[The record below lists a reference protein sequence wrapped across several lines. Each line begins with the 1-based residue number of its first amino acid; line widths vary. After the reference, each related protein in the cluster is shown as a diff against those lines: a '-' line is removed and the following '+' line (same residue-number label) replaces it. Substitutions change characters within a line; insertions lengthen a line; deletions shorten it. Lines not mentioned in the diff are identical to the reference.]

1 MMKFAILVLLS
12 TLAIPALAGRDYD
25 DGYRDGR
32 RNADPAETAAREA
45 VRAERLRASKLEE
58 CLRTSDWP
66 GKPSRSEC
74 QQMYGN

>member
-1 MMKFAILVLLS
+1 MKSAILILLS
-12 TLAIPALAGRDYD
+12 ILATLALAGRDYD

-32 RNADPAETAAREA
+32 RDADPAETAAREA
-45 VRAERLRASKLEE
+45 VRAERLRAKKLEE

-74 QQMYGN
+74 QGMYGQ